1 MNKRTRRR
9 SSPFRIMVLLI
20 LIAGAIYLDRIIIP
34 QAPAL
39 FVPTPTPTRAPES
52 YVNEAREYFQ
62 QGKMLPAI
70 EAYKKAVLTEPNN
83 QAIFTE
89 LARVQIW
96 AGNYEDA
103 LQNAERSLV
112 GNENYALG
120 HAVRGWA
127 LNFLEQYVDAEIA
140 LRRAL
145 EIDPDNPLSHAYLA
159 ETLVNKD
166 DYGDL
171 DKAREESRLAV
182 DLAPNML
189 ETLRARAYVLFV
201 TGNYTES
208 LDHYQ
213 RAIALYRYI
222 PDLFLYQGYNY
233 AALMETNPEYID
245 LAIDSY
251 LQANSLNPANSIPDL
266 ELSRLFLRLGEHEKA
281 IQYAE
286 NAVKDEPQNAYRYG
300 NLGVMYYEA
309 DKFNQAVQALAIAI
323 RGGTTE
329 DGTVIEGIQM
339 DYISARYF
347 WYYGFALA
355 KTVPNQCSEAVP
367 VFQALLSGM
376 PDYQIAVDNA
386 TAGLELCAAAPET
399 EPEVETEDSEE

>member
-1 MNKRTRRR
+1 
-9 SSPFRIMVLLI
+9 MVLLI
-20 LIAGAIYLDRIIIP
+20 LIAGAIYLDRVIIP
-34 QAPAL
+34 QTPVL

-52 YVNEAREYFQ
+52 YVNEAQEYFQ

-70 EAYKKAVLTEPNN
+70 EAYKKAVLTEPDN
-83 QAIFTE
+83 QTIFID
-89 LARVQIW
+89 LARAQIW

-103 LQNAERSLV
+103 LQSAERSLV

-127 LNFLEQYVDAEIA
+127 LNFLEQYVDAELAI
-140 LRRAL
+140 RRSL
-145 EIDPDNPLSHAYLA
+145 EIDPNNPLAHAYLA
-159 ETLVNKD
+159 ETLINKD
-166 DYGDL
+166 DYGDM
-171 DKAREESRLAV
+171 DKAIAESNLAM

-189 ETLRARAYVLFV
+189 ETLRARGYVLYV
-201 TGNYTES
+201 TGNYEES
-208 LDHYQ
+208 IDHYQ
-213 RAIALYRYI
+213 RAIALNRYI

-233 AALMETNPEYID
+233 ASLMETNPEYID
-245 LAIDSY
+245 LAIDAY
-251 LQANSLNPANSIPDL
+251 LQANSLNPANSLPDL
-266 ELSRLFLRLGEHEKA
+266 ELSRLFLRLGEYEKA

-300 NLGVMYYEA
+300 NLGMMYYEA
-309 DKFNQAVQALAIAI
+309 DKFDDAVRALRIAI

-329 DGTVIEGIQM
+329 DGLAIDGIQM

-367 VFQALLSGM
+367 VFQALVSGM
-376 PDYQIAVDNA
+376 PDFQIAVDNA
-386 TAGLELCAAAPET
+386 AAGLELCAAAPEA
-399 EPEVETEDSEE
+399 EEVSSEGTGE